1 MDKFDLYS
9 RRNIFTIKDDS
20 LTYMESDISSNI
32 IDERIE
38 ETKKLSSE
46 LLELR
51 QTHSNLATECKEVEQ
66 ILADM
71 KSSLFGLRVGAQVF
85 EQLNIQPLSEAVAN
99 IVENKRNLLELV
111 EKASGKRIFLPPP
124 PSQYK

>member
-1 MDKFDLYS
+1 
-9 RRNIFTIKDDS
+9 
-20 LTYMESDISSNI
+20 MESDISSNI

-99 IVENKRNLLELV
+99 IVENKRNKEN
-111 EKASGKRIFLPPP
+111 KRKQNKKKYI
-124 PSQYK
+124 YIYIYIYIYYH

>member
-20 LTYMESDISSNI
+20 LTNTGSDISSSSV

-85 EQLNIQPLSEAVAN
+85 EQLNIQPLSDAVAN

-111 EKASGKRIFLPPP
+111 EKASGKRIFYFYP
-124 PSQYK
+124 